1 MIPNRKDIQ
10 VTVPTGYWIR
20 QLSTGTCVKTITTN
34 RTEFPYKVLAEV
46 RISTVTMDYKV
57 AFYFF
62 VRFNNKLRATTTPSD
77 DAANW
82 MEFDTPEDMV
92 STMLTKYKLIG
103 R

>member
-1 MIPNRKDIQ
+1 MIPDSKDII

-20 QLSTGTCVKTITTN
+20 QCSTGTCVKTVTTN
-34 RTEFPYKVLAEV
+34 RMDFPHKVLEGFPV
-46 RISTVTMDYKV
+46 SLVTTNYKI

-62 VRFNNKLRATTTPSD
+62 VRFNNKLRATTSPSD
-77 DAANW
+77 DAQW